1 MRLSFSN
8 AFHLILLVFSH
19 GLFANVFAYCIFQV
33 VWLICSL
40 VLFDAFPSW
49 QRLCS
54 LVTELQEVND
64 LERKR
69 KKIRGG
75 GGIDSSANELE
86 HKEASVLSS
95 EIPDNAAGGDG
106 EEGDESQMTE
116 VGDEEEGDGDRGVE
130 GDESQVEGGELEA
143 NVIMDEGVAKEE
155 ENASLFSTQ
164 EVELDCGGGYPADAT
179 SVAPVVEPNTAPASA
194 KEVSLVERC
203 YDACYQC

>member
-1 MRLSFSN
+1 M
-8 AFHLILLVFSH
+8 
-19 GLFANVFAYCIFQV
+19 FANVFAYCIFQV
-33 VWLICSL
+33 VWLIRSA

-75 GGIDSSANELE
+75 GRIDSSTPELE
-86 HKEASVLSS
+86 HKEVSVLSS
-95 EIPDNAAGGDG
+95 EAPNNAAGGDG

-116 VGDEEEGDGDRGVE
+116 IGDEEEGDGDRGVE
-130 GDESQVEGGELEA
+130 GEELQVEGGELEA
-143 NVIMDEGVAKEE
+143 NVMMDEGVAKEE
-155 ENASLFSTQ
+155 EHASLFSNQ

-179 SVAPVVEPNTAPASA
+179 SVAPVVEPNTAPAPA

-203 YDACYQC
+203 YDACCRC